1 VTLLTLSMP
10 WQFAALIFPVCVMLF
25 RLLASSVRI
34 SMQPYPLV
42 TDCADTATSGIVW
55 LYACA
60 ATAVVLAPL
69 PERLPALF
77 FLLFLFRL
85 TLTDALTGLLPRSLT
100 VSCLLAGLAAS
111 LWHHDCSGFRPAV
124 AVLSKN
130 LFYAILIMLTAGGF
144 RLLSLAVH
152 GHENPASG
160 DVWLSG
166 AVCAWLGLRG
176 FHAVVT
182 GFVLFMLWQVQSRR
196 ASEGGPLGPWLAAG
210 AVMVTLF
217 QLYQPLITW

>member
-1 VTLLTLSMP
+1 MTLLTLSMP

-25 RLLASSVRI
+25 RLLAYRVRT
-34 SMQPYPLV
+34 SMQSYPLI

-69 PERLPALF
+69 PERLPALLS
-77 FLLFLFRL
+77 LLFLFRL
-85 TLTDALTGLLPRSLT
+85 TLTDALNGLLPRILT
-100 VSCLLAGLAAS
+100 VSFLLAGLAAS
-111 LWHHDCSGFRPAV
+111 LWHYDYSGLGPAV

-130 LFYAILIMLTAGGF
+130 LFYAIFMMLIAGGF
-144 RLLSLAVH
+144 RLFSLSVH
-152 GHENPASG
+152 GYENPASG

-166 AVCAWLGLRG
+166 AICAWLGLRG

-182 GFVLFMLWQVQSRR
+182 GFVLFMLWQVQLRR
-196 ASEGGPLGPWLAAG
+196 TSEGGPLGPWLAAG

>member
-1 VTLLTLSMP
+1 MTLLTLSMP

-25 RLLASSVRI
+25 RLLAYRVRK
-34 SMQPYPLV
+34 SMQSYPLI

-85 TLTDALTGLLPRSLT
+85 TLTDALNGLLPRILT
-100 VSCLLAGLAAS
+100 VSCLLAGLAVS
-111 LWHHDCSGFRPAV
+111 LWHYDYSGFRPAI
-124 AVLSKN
+124 AELCTKFS
-130 LFYAILIMLTAGGF
+130 YAILMMLTAEGY

-166 AVCAWLGLRG
+166 AICAWLGLRG
-176 FHAVVT
+176 FHAVVI
-182 GFVLFMLWQVQSRR
+182 GVVLFMLWQVQLRR
-196 ASEGGPLGPWLAAG
+196 ISEGGPLGPWLAAG

-217 QLYQPLITW
+217 QLYQPLVTW